1 VTPLCGPLGALRK
14 WPSMSCLGVRKR
26 GQPGTHQCFGP
37 INADVPTGCTFSAQ
51 TQKIVDSLAA
61 SFYSYAEAL
70 WEDFVQKL
78 FLSSLAI
85 VLSVL
90 LVVIPSVAMPANPAS
105 APLGWVL
112 QAERAHVGADLTSGG
127 ATIYDGDRL
136 ETQVDG
142 TLRARLKNS
151 QMYLRPDTVAEV
163 HGLAN
168 GYSASLLRGT
178 IIASSP
184 EGQTFQLL
192 ANGATIRPVG
202 TQATV
207 AQITWVSAKELLL
220 TSNLGAIQVSLDGD
234 VKTIEAGNAYRME
247 IQPPDA
253 GPQGS
258 GAPTHGGTS
267 HAIYIWIAAAVA
279 ATAVGVWRAMES
291 NN

>member
-1 VTPLCGPLGALRK
+1 ML
-14 WPSMSCLGVRKR
+14 CLGVRKR
-26 GQPGTHQCFGP
+26 DQSGTHQYFGP

-70 WEDFVQKL
+70 LEDFVQKL
-78 FLSSLAI
+78 FLSSLAV
-85 VLSVL
+85 VLSVSL
-90 LVVIPSVAMPANPAS
+90 MVIPTVAMPGSPAS

-112 QAERAHVGADLTSGG
+112 QAERAHVGPDITSGG

-136 ETQVDG
+136 ETQGDG
-142 TLRARLKNS
+142 TLRARLGNS
-151 QMYLRPDTVAEV
+151 QLYMRPGTMADV
-163 HGLAN
+163 HGFAN
-168 GYSASLLRGT
+168 GYSATLLGGT

-202 TQATV
+202 ALATV
-207 AQITWVSAKELLL
+207 AQITLVNPTELLL
-220 TSNLGAIQVSLDGD
+220 TSNLGAIQVSFAGD
-234 VKTIEAGNAYRME
+234 VKTIEAGNSYRME
-247 IQPPDA
+247 IQPAADA

-267 HAIYIWIAAAVA
+267 NAIYIWIAAAVA
-279 ATAVGVWRAMES
+279 ATTVGVWRAMVS